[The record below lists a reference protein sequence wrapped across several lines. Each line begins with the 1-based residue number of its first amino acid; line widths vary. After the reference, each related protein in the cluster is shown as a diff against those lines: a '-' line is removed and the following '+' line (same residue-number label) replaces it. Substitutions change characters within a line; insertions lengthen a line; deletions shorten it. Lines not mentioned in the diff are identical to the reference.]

1 VNRTAHTLCSIPS
14 HKAQLVVRL
23 HDQNQ
28 TTPIRACCRC
38 GLAISHSLPTEA
50 LPSIT
55 RENMNKNIEELLTT
69 LDELLDTIDR
79 YHEELKGILEEF
91 NPKTEASDG

>member
-1 VNRTAHTLCSIPS
+1 MNRTAHTLCSIPS
-14 HKAQLVVRL
+14 HTAQLVVRL

-50 LPSIT
+50 QPSIA

-91 NPKTEASDG
+91 NSKTEASDG

>member
-1 VNRTAHTLCSIPS
+1 
-14 HKAQLVVRL
+14 
-23 HDQNQ
+23 
-28 TTPIRACCRC
+28 
-38 GLAISHSLPTEA
+38 
-50 LPSIT
+50 
-55 RENMNKNIEELLTT
+55 MNKNIEELLTT

>member
-1 VNRTAHTLCSIPS
+1 MNRTAHALCSIPN

-23 HDQNQ
+23 HDQDQ

-55 RENMNKNIEELLTT
+55 RENMNKNIEELLQT

-79 YHEELKGILEEF
+79 YQEELNGILKEFKPEE
-91 NPKTEASDG
+91 EASDG